1 MSDSHHMKINQ
12 ENCEV
17 IYNICLKPAI
27 LKCTLYYMHYVTTI
41 VSRIYELTQKNK
53 CTFLFTKFTNYVI
66 EDALQEKMIF
76 VGKSLSYFT
85 NLPRHLSLHAKKYT
99 IR

>member
-12 ENCEV
+12 ENCKV

-27 LKCTLYYMHYVTTI
+27 LKCTLYYVHYVTTI

-53 CTFLFTKFTNYVI
+53 CTFLFTKFTNYAI
-66 EDALQEKMIF
+66 EDALQEKSFSSEKAYRILRICHVIYHYMQQ
-76 VGKSLSYFT
+76 
-85 NLPRHLSLHAKKYT
+85 KYT